1 MRGGGAVVVGLSAVV
16 FLVAVL
22 WLAYWVCPKPELK
35 TFTVYSTAYTD
46 RDGQLLRLTLAQDQQ
61 YRLYTPLED
70 ISDNFIEATVL
81 YEDQHYYQHG
91 GVDGVALLRAF
102 WATYISRQRRIGAS
116 TITMQVARLRWQ
128 IASNTVLGKVEQ
140 IFRAIQLTRHYSKQE
155 ILESYLN
162 LAPYGRNIEGIGAA
176 SLIYFN
182 KKPDQLNLLEALTL
196 AVVPQ
201 NPNRRTPD
209 SRKGFAKLFTARG
222 NLFARWVLRYPDD
235 AGQEKYFNL
244 PLRVRGPEALP
255 FLAPHFVDYRVQQQS
270 RWDSGYVTTSL
281 DARKQSHLES
291 IVSDYIATRARE
303 GISNAAVLLLNY
315 KTMQIESMLGSAGFS
330 NPLISG
336 QVNGVLAKRSPGSAL
351 KPFVYGLAMDEGLIH
366 PMTLLKDS
374 PTRFGGFTPENYDK
388 KFRGPILARD
398 ALIESRNVPAVQL
411 QSQLR
416 KQRFHGFLE
425 RAGVSGLKHES
436 HYGLALAL
444 GGGEVSMLELAQL
457 YAMLANQGRFEKASG
472 LLSDPAKSETL
483 SSLLSPEAS
492 YLVLNILKDNP
503 APDRIDYPLAAGS
516 RHQALTRE
524 GLRNDVAWKTGTSWA
539 FRDAWAV
546 GVSGD
551 YVVAVWVGNFDGS
564 GNDAFI
570 GRTAAGPLLFS
581 IVDALLPKTGWSA
594 ESDLW
599 TPGLNVKQV
608 AMCRNSGDLPGKYC
622 PSTELSPFIPGVSP
636 IKVSSIYR
644 AIAILNDTGE
654 RACEYDAVT
663 SKLKV
668 YEFWRSDFLRIFKQ
682 AGISLKTPPA
692 YSKTCSLDQKSKSG
706 LQPVINSPQ
715 VTLEYALQLGAG
727 QKSTVPLAAVADPD
741 VKKLFWFIN
750 DRYVGSSDPHETLFW
765 PAESGRHSVRV
776 VDDSGRSASARFTAF
791 NIN

>member
-1 MRGGGAVVVGLSAVV
+1 MAGL
-16 FLVAVL
+16 LM
-22 WLAYWVCPKPELK
+22 AYWGGPKPELK

-46 RDGQLLRLTLAQDQQ
+46 KDGQLLRLSLAQDQR
-61 YRLYTPLED
+61 YRLYTPLQD
-70 ISDNFIEATVL
+70 ISDKFIRATVM
-81 YEDQHYYQHG
+81 YEDQHYFQHG
-91 GVDGVALLRAF
+91 GVDVIALVRAF
-102 WATYISRQRRIGAS
+102 WATYISQQRRIGAS

-128 IASNTVLGKVEQ
+128 IASNTVMGKVEQ
-140 IFRAIQLTRHYSKQE
+140 IFRAIQLTRHYTKQE
-155 ILESYLN
+155 VLESYLN

-182 KKPDQLNLLEALTL
+182 KKPHQLNLLEALTL

-209 SRKGFAKLFTARG
+209 SAQGFATLSTARG
-222 NLFARWVLRYPDD
+222 NLFSRWLLSYPAD
-235 AGQEKYFNL
+235 AGQGKYFNL
-244 PLRVRGPEALP
+244 PLRVRGPEKLP
-255 FLAPHFVDYRVQQQS
+255 FLAPHFVDYMAQQQS
-270 RWDSGYVTTSL
+270 RWDSGYVTTTL
-281 DARKQSHLES
+281 DGLKQKHLEA
-291 IVSDYIATRARE
+291 IVTDYIATKSNL

-315 KTMQIESMLGSAGFS
+315 KTMQIESMLGSADF
-330 NPLISG
+330 LDHEISG

-366 PMTLLKDS
+366 PMTLLRDS
-374 PTRFGGFTPENYDK
+374 PARFGGFTPENYDK
-388 KFRGPILARD
+388 KFSGPILARD

-416 KQRFHGFLE
+416 KQRFYGFLK
-425 RAGVSGLKHES
+425 RAGVTGLKQES

-457 YAMLANQGRFEKASG
+457 YAMLANQGGFEKASG
-472 LLSDPAKSETL
+472 RVDDSEKKGTL
-483 SSLLSPEAS
+483 SRLLSPEAS

-503 APDRIDYPLAAGS
+503 APDQIDFQRGSASHGQGLVLEDKGLVGEGRGRAGRS
-516 RHQALTRE
+516 
-524 GLRNDVAWKTGTSWA
+524 NDVAWKTGTSWA

-564 GNDAFI
+564 GNDAFV
-570 GRTAAGPLLFS
+570 GRTAAGPLLFA
-581 IVDALLPKTGWSA
+581 IVDALVPKAGWSA
-594 ESDLW
+594 ELDLW

-608 AMCRNSGDLPGKYC
+608 AMCRHTGDLPGKHC

-636 IKVSSIYR
+636 IKVSDVYR
-644 AIAILNDTGE
+644 AVPVLNDTGE
-654 RACEYDAVT
+654 RACEFDAAIST
-663 SKLKV
+663 MKV
-668 YEFWRSDFLRIFKQ
+668 YEFWRSDFQRIFRQ

-692 YSKTCSLDQKSKSG
+692 YSKDCSLDQKSRSG
-706 LQPVINSPQ
+706 LLPVIRSPQ
-715 VTLEYALQLGAG
+715 TRLAYALQRGNG
-727 QKSTVPLAAVADPD
+727 ETVKVPLAAVVDPD

-750 DRYVGSSDPHETLFW
+750 DRFVGSSEPSHPFFW
-765 PAESGRHSVRV
+765 PAESGNHSVRV
-776 VDDSGRSASARFTAF
+776 VDDSGRSASAYFKAF